1 MNIFIFDLFFY
12 TVFRKKTEAVVIIA
26 ERVRENMKKFGKGVV
41 RFRIPILMISLLLLV
56 PSVFGYV
63 KTRINYDILS
73 YLPKDIETMKGQ
85 DILLD
90 EFGTGA
96 FSVAVVEGMD
106 NKGVT
111 SLKKQIEDI
120 DHVKAVL
127 WYDSL
132 ADISVPM
139 EILPNEVEEAFEK
152 KDKNATIMLVL
163 LDTSMSAD
171 ETLEAVEQI
180 RGLTDKQCLLSGMSA
195 VVTDIKKIC
204 NSEAIM
210 YVVIAAG
217 LSTIVLAL
225 TMDSFLI
232 PLFFLLSIG
241 MAIVYNLGT
250 NFVAGE
256 ISFITQAL
264 AAVLQLAVTMD
275 YSIFLWHSYQ
285 DYQQRFPGDKN
296 RAMAHAI
303 SNTFTSVVGSSITTV
318 AGFLAMCFMT
328 FTLGLDLGIVMAKGV
343 VLGVIGCV
351 TILPAMILTFD
362 GAIEKTRHRPIIPD
376 FGRIGEFVT
385 KRYVI
390 FIALFLLI
398 LGPALYGYTH
408 NKVYYD
414 LAGTLPD
421 ELESVMANNELEEV
435 FQTGATHVIIADSDL
450 GRKQTRAMLSEL
462 EDVKGIKLALGMDS
476 VLGPTFPEE
485 MVPDSIKE
493 VLDNGKN
500 QLIFLLSE
508 YRTASDEVNAQC
520 DEIKKLVKKYD
531 ESAMLIG
538 EAPCTQ
544 DLIQITDKDFKTV
557 SAVSIVL
564 IFLIIAVVLKS
575 VSLPVILVAVIEFA
589 IFINMG
595 IPSYTG
601 TVLPFIASIVI
612 GTIQLGATV
621 DYAILMTN
629 KYKYARYHGA
639 KKHDAV
645 STALNGSLQS
655 VFISALS
662 FFAATFGVGLYSSID
677 MISSLCVLL
686 ARGAIISL
694 LVVAFILPAMFMVF
708 DKLICKTS
716 AGFINKEKKVE
727 AKSAIS

>member
-1 MNIFIFDLFFY
+1 
-12 TVFRKKTEAVVIIA
+12 
-26 ERVRENMKKFGKGVV
+26 MKKFGKGVV
-41 RFRIPILMISLLLLV
+41 RFRIPILIISLLLLA

-106 NKGVT
+106 NKGVA
-111 SLKKQIEDI
+111 SLKKQIEEVE
-120 DHVKAVL
+120 HVKAVL

-132 ADISVPM
+132 ADITVPT
-139 EILPNEVEEAFEK
+139 EILPDDVEKAFEDK
-152 KDKNATIMLVL
+152 EKNATMMLVL

-241 MAIVYNLGT
+241 MAIIYNLGT

-285 DYQQRFPGDKN
+285 DYQGRFPGDKN

-303 SNTFTSVVGSSITTV
+303 NNTFTSVVGSSITTV

-351 TILPAMILTFD
+351 TILPAMILVFD
-362 GAIEKTRHRPIIPD
+362 GAIEKTKHRPIIPD
-376 FGRIGEFVT
+376 LGRIGGFVT

-414 LAGTLPD
+414 LAGTLPED
-421 ELESVMANNELEEV
+421 LESVMANNELEEV
-435 FQTGATHVIIADSDL
+435 FETGATHIVIANSGL
-450 GRKQTRAMLSEL
+450 GRKQTRSMIQEL
-462 EDVKGIKLALGMDS
+462 EQIKGVKLALGLDS
-476 VLGPTFPEE
+476 VLGPTFPVE
-485 MVPDSIKE
+485 MAPDSIKE

-500 QLIFLLSE
+500 QLIFLISE
-508 YRTASDEVNAQC
+508 YKTASDEVNAQC
-520 DEIKKLVKKYD
+520 DEIKGLIKKYD
-531 ESAMLIG
+531 KSAMLIG

-564 IFLIIAVVLKS
+564 IFLIIAIVLKS
-575 VSLPVILVAVIEFA
+575 ISLPVILVAVIEFA

-629 KYKYARYHGA
+629 KYKYARNHGSE
-639 KKHDAV
+639 KRDAV
-645 STALNGSLQS
+645 AAALNGSLQS

-716 AGFINKEKKVE
+716 AGFLNREKKVKAE
-727 AKSAIS
+727 SAVL